1 MNAPNL
7 LLQSL
12 LYHHQQQQEVYIH
25 TYNDIIKYFYLFVIA
40 RIIG

>member
-12 LYHHQQQQEVYIH
+12 LFHHQQQQQEVYIH
-25 TYNDIIKYFYLFVIA
+25 TYNGIIKYFFIYL
-40 RIIG
+40 